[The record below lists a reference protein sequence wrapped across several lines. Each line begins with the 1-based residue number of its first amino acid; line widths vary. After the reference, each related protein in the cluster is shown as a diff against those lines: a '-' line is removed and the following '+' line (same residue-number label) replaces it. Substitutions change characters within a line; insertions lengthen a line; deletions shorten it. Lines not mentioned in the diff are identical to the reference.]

1 MAKKIVQAIKSGDKS
16 GRFLRKG
23 DDDKWHV
30 VSDKEA
36 AWKVSQALREKSR
49 WSTMKKEG
57 EGDEVDDGE
66 EQVEDTKQPA
76 APVLP
81 AQPPLPIAM
90 AVDIPAAQKVVEPSM
105 SVVTGDDEKAKS
117 TTHKKRKNANEDVG
131 ALKDDTTT
139 TKRVKTEELAN
150 NDKKQASSHSSKN
163 EQQQRQ
169 VNKKVLPALT
179 MPTEISHITM
189 PTLENSIGM
198 PIVRASAADN
208 TTSAASGSTSVSV
221 PNEEDVLFGRG
232 GRTNHNPGNKRL
244 RDIVI
249 NYRNVYCEG

>member
-1 MAKKIVQAIKSGDKS
+1 
-16 GRFLRKG
+16 
-23 DDDKWHV
+23 
-30 VSDKEA
+30 
-36 AWKVSQALREKSR
+36 
-49 WSTMKKEG
+49 
-57 EGDEVDDGE
+57 
-66 EQVEDTKQPA
+66 
-76 APVLP
+76 
-81 AQPPLPIAM
+81 
-90 AVDIPAAQKVVEPSM
+90 
-105 SVVTGDDEKAKS
+105 
-117 TTHKKRKNANEDVG
+117 
-131 ALKDDTTT
+131 
-139 TKRVKTEELAN
+139 
-150 NDKKQASSHSSKN
+150 
-163 EQQQRQ
+163 
-169 VNKKVLPALT
+169 